1 MTYVCGCVG
10 VYTVCVCVCV
20 CVYVACILYTV
31 YVRVCGSVYVCVFVR
46 GHTHMTRSVA
56 QSDML
61 ACVNPNAALWVADA
75 VSQQS
80 DWLTLCEAANQLINS
95 GPHLV

>member
-1 MTYVCGCVG
+1 MGVLVCIL
-10 VYTVCVCVCV
+10 YVCVCV

-31 YVRVCGSVYVCVFVR
+31 CARMWECICVCVCVR
-46 GHTHMTRSVA
+46 GHTHTTRSIV

-61 ACVNPNAALWVADA
+61 ACVNLNAALWVADA

>member
-10 VYTVCVCVCV
+10 VYAVCVCVCV
-20 CVYVACILYTV
+20 RVCCMYTV
-31 YVRVCGSVYVCVFVR
+31 YYVCARMWECICVCVCMR

-56 QSDML
+56 QIDML